1 MNKSILITLQTL
13 FAIFIV
19 WFIGYF
25 VFGENIGIEFADY
38 EFAKLFPK
46 ILTFCAGASI
56 YFLFMLS
63 IKKADKWNYKNILKF
78 AAGIIL
84 AIVPFILFKY
94 YTSIGNCQTWEVSRR
109 VVKTL
114 YQSKSSTSE
123 TIKAIETIC
132 PEMES
137 KKVDTYRV
145 MALTPLFNTISPVD
159 TAKIRENNWKKIN

>member
-1 MNKSILITLQTL
+1 MNKSILITLQT
-13 FAIFIV
+13 IFTIIIM

-25 VFGENIGIEFADY
+25 VFGENISIEFANY
-38 EFAKLFPK
+38 EFAKQFPK
-46 ILTFCAGASI
+46 ILTFCTGASI

-63 IKKADKWNYKNILKF
+63 IKKADKWNYKNVIKF
-78 AAGIIL
+78 VLGIGC

-94 YTSIGNCQTWEVSRR
+94 YTSIGNCQNWEVSRR

-123 TIKAIETIC
+123 TVKAIETIC

-145 MALTPLFNTISPVD
+145 MALTPLFNTISPID
-159 TAKIRENNWKKIN
+159 TTKIRENNWKKLN